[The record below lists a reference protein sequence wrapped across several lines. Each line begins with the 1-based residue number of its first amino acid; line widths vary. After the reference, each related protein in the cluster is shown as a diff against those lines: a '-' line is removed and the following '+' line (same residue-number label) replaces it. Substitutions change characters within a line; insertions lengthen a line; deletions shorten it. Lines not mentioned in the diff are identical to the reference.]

1 MKIKKRSGEFRGKNW
16 CAAAREWDELKLE
29 SPKNTFYDNA
39 IIVKEIIKGFFQ
51 GKYEIS
57 DFSDL
62 VSQGVEDDYVTEK
75 TGELRRHQLVRCLE
89 RYCKCEFR
97 HPYIPSEQKE
107 LEIGDYLV
115 SVKPDAIFD
124 DGCSLEVVLYRAGKP
139 TITQNGKKR
148 DGSAAKCLELYF
160 LLQYGRSLLKDGETK
175 TVKAS
180 YYFLRKST
188 DRSSMTNAYWDPVY
202 FGETGGNV
210 VSIEDLYTGGKNT
223 VTGLDVE
230 YLKLLEEY
238 TVGQECTEEDCEK

>member
-89 RYCKCEFR
+89 RYCKC
-97 HPYIPSEQKE
+97 
-107 LEIGDYLV
+107 
-115 SVKPDAIFD
+115 
-124 DGCSLEVVLYRAGKP
+124 
-139 TITQNGKKR
+139 
-148 DGSAAKCLELYF
+148 
-160 LLQYGRSLLKDGETK
+160 
-175 TVKAS
+175 
-180 YYFLRKST
+180 
-188 DRSSMTNAYWDPVY
+188 
-202 FGETGGNV
+202 
-210 VSIEDLYTGGKNT
+210 
-223 VTGLDVE
+223 
-230 YLKLLEEY
+230 
-238 TVGQECTEEDCEK
+238 

>member
-124 DGCSLEVVLYRAGKP
+124 DGCSLEVVLYRAVLSSDYHSRG
-139 TITQNGKKR
+139 IHH
-148 DGSAAKCLELYF
+148 CIILLYI
-160 LLQYGRSLLKDGETK
+160 E
-175 TVKAS
+175 AS
-180 YYFLRKST
+180 
-188 DRSSMTNAYWDPVY
+188 
-202 FGETGGNV
+202 
-210 VSIEDLYTGGKNT
+210 
-223 VTGLDVE
+223 
-230 YLKLLEEY
+230 
-238 TVGQECTEEDCEK
+238 

>member
-107 LEIGDYLV
+107 LV
-115 SVKPDAIFD
+115 
-124 DGCSLEVVLYRAGKP
+124 CSCQRMG
-139 TITQNGKKR
+139 
-148 DGSAAKCLELYF
+148 
-160 LLQYGRSLLKDGETK
+160 
-175 TVKAS
+175 
-180 YYFLRKST
+180 
-188 DRSSMTNAYWDPVY
+188 
-202 FGETGGNV
+202 
-210 VSIEDLYTGGKNT
+210 
-223 VTGLDVE
+223 
-230 YLKLLEEY
+230 
-238 TVGQECTEEDCEK
+238 

>member
-160 LLQYGRSLLKDGETK
+160 LLQYGRSLLKD
-175 TVKAS
+175 
-180 YYFLRKST
+180 
-188 DRSSMTNAYWDPVY
+188 
-202 FGETGGNV
+202 
-210 VSIEDLYTGGKNT
+210 VSLF
-223 VTGLDVE
+223 VRL
-230 YLKLLEEY
+230 
-238 TVGQECTEEDCEK
+238 